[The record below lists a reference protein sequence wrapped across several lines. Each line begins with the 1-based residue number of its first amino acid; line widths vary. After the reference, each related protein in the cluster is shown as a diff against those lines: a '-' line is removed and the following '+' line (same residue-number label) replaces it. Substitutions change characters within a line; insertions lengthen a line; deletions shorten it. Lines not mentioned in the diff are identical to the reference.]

1 MIDLRK
7 LKSSNT
13 KINEKQTAGKFH
25 IINGNLNLL
34 GWVVLK
40 SNIIVADKYDI
51 ALAKTSIVKP
61 GNYWQKLV
69 NTDDKRSILFLDDYR
84 GNRFQNTEFTFSNLK
99 DKYHNDHNVVMK
111 YLEEYDF
118 VMINI
123 LNFIKNNHRDFTI
136 DKPIVVTKKKH
147 INKITK
153 K

>member
-1 MIDLRK
+1 M
-7 LKSSNT
+7 
-13 KINEKQTAGKFH
+13 
-25 IINGNLNLL
+25 
-34 GWVVLK
+34 K

-99 DKYHNDHNVVMK
+99 DRCHNDHNVVMK

-136 DKPIVVTKKKH
+136 DKPIVVTKKK
-147 INKITK
+147 TY
-153 K
+153 